1 MTNGDIPSEDSSHE
15 HISCPNCNV
24 VYRIPRTEQA
34 LRITCRHCQTVFY
47 KNLPRPNKNKR
58 NKYLY
63 SAIAIA
69 LTIAIVL
76 IIQFSKK
83 NTPSSNKS
91 TLPTTDKTPQAGNST
106 FESAI
111 SSNWIT
117 ISYSDLVDGSILTH
131 SGEPVSKVVR
141 KIPDYDDNLKGLVQ
155 QYLEPYSVLC
165 QDALLSTSEP
175 DTLPLVNIISYY
187 PTGSEQPAWASLFRE
202 GHFQLYFNSNL
213 IRLFLKG
220 SNPLQSF
227 DKYHSIVRLAIQDVI
242 NRYRNS
248 IKKLELYVFNN
259 DYSSMELRLNTIPAI
274 YAVSDLDLST
284 KRKPLDL
291 ASIESF
297 LNEGVILEAVEV
309 DGNNDLFFYGRKSSG
324 QSLAHSPISLS
335 DIAVVYRS
343 VFHYGYNAPYISLDK
358 HEDNRF
364 AKVNFGGLL
373 ENTHVGHVV
382 LEADKLFKTLSTGI
396 DPNTHEILK
405 SRISKVVPGF
415 LTEDEHSLLE
425 DEIEGHSQI
434 RYWFYP
440 DSIGTVT
447 DGSIGVVL
455 THQFLADVERMDVKV
470 SVSNATRRTIDHLN
484 QHYGDYENA
493 ENTYKEL
500 STVGRIMALVNWMK
514 GMNVNDRIELDDFLS
529 VPLPAFTTPQRT
541 KKMLAVSAIA
551 YPKDSPPT
559 TGDVQSDS
567 RVFYLSNLLDRYS
580 ANTSDERFL
589 EIASHSVNDISNL
602 ASPRVSAL
610 NSRIEMYEPLIRSNE
625 PTIASLERQIEQ
637 RKYSLDRSN
646 EYEVDSYNTLIDRY
660 NNLIATQKSYVNTY
674 NSAVEELKEIAVK
687 TRHITSIGGGID
699 LSPKE
704 FKLISRDES
713 SPQIRELN
721 GIRNIMRTVGK
732 VARYGDWVRSN
743 AVDKAPRVN
752 MLPKTVW
759 TSSRTTNGIIKYS
772 YHSNSGDIASTT
784 ILPNGKE
791 WESMISVNGSRDRIK
806 LSKGP
811 NFLYI
816 NHTQFKQEYVGRIS
830 ADGKRIVFSK

>member
-1 MTNGDIPSEDSSHE
+1 
-15 HISCPNCNV
+15 V
-24 VYRIPRTEQA
+24 VKP
-34 LRITCRHCQTVFY
+34 
-47 KNLPRPNKNKR
+47 
-58 NKYLY
+58 
-63 SAIAIA
+63 
-69 LTIAIVL
+69 
-76 IIQFSKK
+76 
-83 NTPSSNKS
+83 
-91 TLPTTDKTPQAGNST
+91 
-106 FESAI
+106 
-111 SSNWIT
+111 
-117 ISYSDLVDGSILTH
+117 LV
-131 SGEPVSKVVR
+131 KWW
-141 KIPDYDDNLKGLVQ
+141 KIPDYDESVRGLVQ
-155 QYLEPYSVLC
+155 QYLEPYSILC
-165 QDALLSTSEP
+165 HDVLLSSAEP
-175 DTLPLVNIISYY
+175 DTLPLVNITSYY
-187 PTGSEQPAWASLFRE
+187 PIGSEQPAWASLFRE

-248 IKKLELYVFNN
+248 IKKLEIFVFNN
-259 DYSSMELRLNTIPAI
+259 DYASMEIRLNTVPIV
-274 YAVSDLDLST
+274 YAVNDLDLST
-284 KRKPLDL
+284 KRKPVDL

-309 DGNNDLFFYGRKSSG
+309 DGNNDLYFYGRKASG
-324 QSLAHSPISLS
+324 QSLARSPISLS

-364 AKVNFGGLL
+364 AKVNFGGHL
-373 ENTHVGHVV
+373 ENTHIGHVV

-405 SRISKVVPGF
+405 SRMAKFIPGF
-415 LTEDEHSLLE
+415 LTEDERSLLE
-425 DEIEGHSQI
+425 DQTEGHSQI

-455 THQFLADVERMDVKV
+455 THQFLADVERMDAKV

-484 QHYGDYENA
+484 RQFSDYENA

-500 STVGRIMALVNWMK
+500 SSVGRIMALVNWMR
-514 GMNVNDRIELDDFLS
+514 GMNVNERIELDDFLS

-559 TGDVQSDS
+559 DENVQTDS
-567 RVFYLSNLLDRYS
+567 RVFYLSQLLDRNS
-580 ANTSDERFL
+580 ANTSDERFM

-602 ASPRVSAL
+602 ASPRVKAL

-625 PTIASLERQIEQ
+625 PTIASLESEIEH

-646 EYEVDSYNTLIDRY
+646 EYEVDTYNTLIDRY
-660 NNLIATQKSYVNTY
+660 NNLIATQKSYVNVY
-674 NSAVEELKEIAVK
+674 NSAVEELKDIAVK

-704 FKLISRDES
+704 FKLISRDVT
-713 SPQIRELN
+713 SPRIRELS

-732 VARYGDWVRSN
+732 VARSGDWVRSN

-759 TSSRTTNGIIKYS
+759 TSSRTSNGRIKYS
-772 YHSNSGDIASTT
+772 YHSNSGDIASTSF
-784 ILPNGKE
+784 LPNGKE
-791 WESMISVNGSRDRIK
+791 WESNITVNGSRDRVK
-806 LSKGP
+806 LSKGT
-811 NFLYI
+811 NLLYI
-816 NHTQFKQEYVGRIS
+816 NHIQFKQEYVGRIS
-830 ADGKRIVFSK
+830 SDGKRIVFSK